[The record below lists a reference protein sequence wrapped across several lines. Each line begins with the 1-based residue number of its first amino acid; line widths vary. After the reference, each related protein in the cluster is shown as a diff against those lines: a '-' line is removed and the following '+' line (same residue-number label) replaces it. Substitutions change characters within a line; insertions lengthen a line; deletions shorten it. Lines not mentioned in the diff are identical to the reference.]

1 MEFTQLNYF
10 RTVARLGNVSQA
22 ARELYVTQPNLSKSI
37 SRLEAELGVP
47 LFEHRKGKIVLN
59 EYGRIF
65 LASVELSFSELATGK
80 QTIQRLYEAQQN
92 VLSLGC
98 SIDDFLPD
106 VLKEFS
112 LTHPEIGIRQFAC
125 SPEELSSRLLVR
137 SLDLAITN
145 RVPESELLT
154 AELLGEKE
162 FVILVS
168 REHPLA
174 GERVVSMSQLSGERF
189 ICDRSRMDTDTLREV
204 CTACGYEPAVAFE
217 VESTDLIY
225 RLLAGNAGIALMPM
239 AQLTKL
245 GRDYPDN
252 PIVML
257 RVRESI
263 PSANLY
269 LVYPKGMVF
278 TAAAQL
284 LREFLQD
291 WMNQEEEQ
299 LKQFDGAEHGGA
311 SDTE

>member
-37 SRLEAELGVP
+37 NRLEAELGVP
-47 LFEHRKGKIVLN
+47 LFDHRKGKIVLN
-59 EYGRIF
+59 EDGRIF
-65 LASVELSFSELATGK
+65 LASVELCFSELATGK
-80 QTIQRLYEAQQN
+80 QTIQRLYESQQN

-112 LTHPEIGIRQFAC
+112 LAHPEIGIRQFAC
-125 SPEELSSRLLVR
+125 PPEELSSRLLAR
-137 SLDLAITN
+137 TLDLAITN
-145 RVPESELLT
+145 RGPDSGLLT

-168 REHPLA
+168 RDHPLA
-174 GERVVSMSQLSGERF
+174 GQREVSIAQLSGERF
-189 ICDRSRMDTDTLREV
+189 ICDRSRMDADTLREV
-204 CTACGYEPAVAFE
+204 CAACGYEPDVAFE

-225 RLLAGNAGIALMPM
+225 RLLAGNAGVALMPM
-239 AQLTKL
+239 AQMTKL
-245 GRDYPDN
+245 NRDYPDN
-252 PIVML
+252 PLVML
-257 RVRESI
+257 HLRDAI

-269 LVYPKGMVF
+269 LVYPKGAAF

-284 LREFLQD
+284 LREFLLAWLD
-291 WMNQEEEQ
+291 REDEALAQ
-299 LKQFDGAEHGGA
+299 LDPA
-311 SDTE
+311 